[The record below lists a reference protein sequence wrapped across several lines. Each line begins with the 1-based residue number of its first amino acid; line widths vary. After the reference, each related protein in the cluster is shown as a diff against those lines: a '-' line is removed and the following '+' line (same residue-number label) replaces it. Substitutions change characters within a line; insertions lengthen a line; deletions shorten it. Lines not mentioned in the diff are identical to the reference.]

1 LPRGFSADQYTE
13 LSAEAFKALF
23 EEYVLQDEVD
33 QVDVIRSDQPT
44 QWMRYSYTIK
54 FRHEYEYVEGDMP
67 SLVYVMSSSILRGE
81 IFMFR

>member
-13 LSAEAFKALF
+13 LSAGAFKASF

-54 FRHEYEYVEGDMP
+54 FRHEYVEGDMP

-81 IFMFR
+81 KIFMFR